1 MRSNV
6 GHGDQKIASL
16 KRALM
21 SCQNPWTTDIV
32 VPASQFSGSTEI
44 QVQEAVATY
53 NTVPWSVADVIVWK
67 TMYNQL
73 IRGVAIQ
80 AGCTFGQETAVYGT
94 PIYTPAVIPS
104 TKTAIT
110 DVTVEGA
117 NSPGPIRSNWQL
129 RGLTSPPAFCYTLKR
144 DMIIPVDNITLADV
158 KLKPP
163 LASLY
168 SLSRSVSGMVT
179 AMSNTIST
187 TNVALSG
194 NVYAAN
200 VDDLR
205 NESQLI
211 DPGSLGSRA
220 SSTKDFVNVQLSKG
234 ATAVIGG
241 DIPNRLLPCDM
252 YEQTSDDFS
261 ALSTWIPSAENSYYA
276 NTLPCGGALMISPYA
291 TFTLGTST
299 TCNLAADQTGPNL
312 SPYPSLLTDTIFDSV
327 LIDAPVIGE
336 AMGYVF
342 QCIAFRS
349 QPYAM
354 PSYTLPASGEH
365 WVLPENYTGIFLV
378 TENLQLV
385 TICDTFVQA
394 TADGIRTKIRC
405 YSFEVSQPCVYAP
418 TVYQNQ
424 TQQTA
429 PAGTTQNLQ
438 FTTNGST
445 IYRLTPG
452 GEQVNNMGFETPTI
466 ATHNCALGTLSGCGA
481 YSTGSVSA
489 QQPSFI
495 NVNIGTT
502 AAVLPMIAWTS
513 NIWQASCSTEYR
525 HICQNEEGWRY
536 FSTQVGGL
544 GSSSMPQPSSQ
555 QAPLYSYVGLRFRA
569 IPQSMYDP
577 GMLGPARVI
586 LIKEAKDQVIVV
598 NARVTSEVMKN
609 TQVSAISRGA
619 APTVAPEMTFDMIRS
634 SYRNPASCLARVYAN
649 DNLIAVTQI
658 VANMKVSKK
667 TYWDYITGDDEVDI
681 GIPAVNPVTAE
692 TPMQLREA
700 AKLELKQTQHAGFFD
715 DIGSALGQMV
725 NTGLTLAPAFLPP
738 KYGNAVRM
746 AHGVAKQVIP
756 GLGNNRQS
764 PGLGNNRQR
773 NQRAEPQS
781 FGGGGG
787 EGGAQHAEGY
797 TPNEPMAGNL
807 AGSMYAGTRKRN
819 ERDDCS
825 QGWEDRSAKYG
836 GSSRG
841 K

>member
-16 KRALM
+16 KRAVM
-21 SCQNPWTTDIV
+21 SCQNPCTTDIV

-80 AGCTFGQETAVYGT
+80 AGSTIGQETAVYGT
-94 PIYTPAVIPS
+94 PVYTPVVLPS

-129 RGLTSPPAFCYTLKR
+129 RGLTAPPAFCYTLKR

-158 KLKPP
+158 KLKPQ

-168 SLSRSVSGMVT
+168 TLSRSVSGMVSV
-179 AMSNTIST
+179 MSNTIST
-187 TNVALSG
+187 TSVVLSG

-220 SSTKDFVNVQLSKG
+220 SSAKDFVNVQLAKG
-234 ATAVIGG
+234 ATAIIGG
-241 DIPNRLLPCDM
+241 DISNRLLPCDM
-252 YEQTSDDFS
+252 YEQTSDDYS
-261 ALSTWIPSAENSYYA
+261 ALSNWIPSAENSYYA

-291 TFTLGTST
+291 TFTIGTSAT
-299 TCNLAADQTGPNL
+299 LNLAADQTGSAAPL
-312 SPYPSLLTDTIFDSV
+312 PSLLTDTIFDSV

-354 PSYTLPASGEH
+354 PSYTLPADSTT
-365 WVLPENYTGIFLV
+365 WVLPDNYTGIFLV

-394 TADGIRTKIRC
+394 TADGVRTKVRC

-418 TVYQNQ
+418 TIYQNQ
-424 TQQTA
+424 TEQTT
-429 PAGTTQNLQ
+429 PAGTTQLNQ
-438 FTTNGST
+438 WTTNGST
-445 IYRLTPG
+445 IYRAAPNG
-452 GEQVNNMGFETPTI
+452 NQIASMGFETPTI
-466 ATHNCALGTLSGCGA
+466 ATHNCALGTLSGSGA
-481 YSTGSVSA
+481 YATGSISS
-489 QQPSFI
+489 QQPTFI
-495 NVNIGTT
+495 NTYGGTSS
-502 AAVLPMIAWTS
+502 AGPAVLPMVAWTS

-525 HICQNEEGWRY
+525 HICQNEDGWRY

-649 DNLIAVTQI
+649 DNLIAVSQI

-692 TPMQLREA
+692 TPMQLRES
-700 AKLELKQTQHAGFFD
+700 AKLELKQKQHAGFFD

-725 NTGLTLAPAFLPP
+725 NTGLTVAPAFLPP

-746 AHGVAKQVIP
+746 AHGVAKQVVP
-756 GLGNNRQS
+756 GLG
-764 PGLGNNRQR
+764 RQR
-773 NQRAEPQS
+773 TQRAEPVYG
-781 FGGGGG
+781 GGGGG
-787 EGGAQHAEGY
+787 EGGAPQSAVGY
-797 TPNEPMAGNL
+797 TPSDPMAGI
-807 AGSMYAGTRKRN
+807 APGSMYAGTRKRS
-819 ERDDCS
+819 ERTGEDCS
-825 QGWEDRSAKYG
+825 QWENQSAKYA
-836 GSSRG
+836 GSSRNG
-841 K
+841 N